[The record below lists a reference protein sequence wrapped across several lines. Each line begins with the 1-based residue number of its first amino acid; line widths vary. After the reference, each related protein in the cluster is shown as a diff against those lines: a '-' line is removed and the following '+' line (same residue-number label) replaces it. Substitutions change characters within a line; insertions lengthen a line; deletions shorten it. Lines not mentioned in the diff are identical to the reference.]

1 MARLELD
8 EEVLQPRAAD
18 GVSSPLTILA
28 NGDGT
33 VTVKADV
40 ANGVRGFWYSL
51 YATDELGG
59 SWSLVASGYK
69 DGTPSVQATEDDRT
83 VSLSIVVEPTDAKKF
98 YKLVV
103 TDVNPELPAA
113 P

>member
-1 MARLELD
+1 M
-8 EEVLQPRAAD
+8 
-18 GVSSPLTILA
+18 
-28 NGDGT
+28 
-33 VTVKADV
+33 